1 MDACNFVLCIF
12 SFTDILCQIHF
23 VGRAGSHL
31 NPAVIDYLMAL
42 PSIAGWPNFRMPD
55 SLN

>member
-1 MDACNFVLCIF
+1 MDVVLCIF

-31 NPAVIDYLMAL
+31 NPAVIASPDYLMAL

-55 SLN
+55 SG